1 MFLKFQ
7 ERFKGD
13 LPLMVGWHG
22 RESLRHGGNIG
33 GAVETRHGASV
44 RVLLGSRFS
53 VLAARPSGI
62 VRWSPMLDDFGEVEM
77 SF

>member
-1 MFLKFQ
+1 
-7 ERFKGD
+7 
-13 LPLMVGWHG
+13 MVGRHG
-22 RESLRHGGNIG
+22 WESQRHGGNIG
-33 GAVETRHGASV
+33 GAMETRHGASV

-62 VRWSPMLDDFGEVEM
+62 VRWSSMLDDFGEVET